1 MRYRVTEAAPPRVAG
16 RAVQAGDV
24 LDLTEPAAR
33 FELLAGHLI
42 AEPAD
47 PGAPVETPAPA
58 EAAVK
63 PASKRR

>member
-1 MRYRVTEAAPPRVAG
+1 MRYRVTNAAPPRVAG

-47 PGAPVETPAPA
+47 PAAVADLSASA
-58 EAAVK
+58 EPAVK